1 MVEIKTPQN
10 ITEQFRPEKPPVG
23 APTRLLTF
31 AFLFF
36 LIAILGYLGLEF
48 GYKAFLNSR
57 IEETE
62 QQVQQLTTTV
72 SKEDQDKFVVFY
84 SQLVN
89 FKKILDSHVSASKLF
104 GLLERITN
112 QKVFYNNL
120 DLRVVNR
127 DLILEGVAS
136 SYAVLSEQ
144 LAGFDRE
151 PSVESYTLNQSQ
163 FSEGRVQFR
172 AALKLKESVL
182 R

>member
-1 MVEIKTPQN
+1 MVDIKNPQN
-10 ITEQFRPEKPPVG
+10 ITEQFRPEKPPIG

-31 AFLFF
+31 SFLFL
-36 LIAILGYLGLEF
+36 LIAVLVYLGLEF

-62 QQVQQLTTTV
+62 QRIRQLTTTV

-112 QKVFYNNL
+112 QKVFYSNL
-120 DLRVVNR
+120 DLRVGSR
-127 DLILEGVAS
+127 DLVLDGVAN
-136 SYAVLSEQ
+136 SYAVLAEQ
-144 LAGFDRE
+144 LASFDKE
-151 PSVESYTLNQSQ
+151 PSVESYVLSQSQ
-163 FSEGRVQFR
+163 FNEGRVQFR
-172 AALKLKESVL
+172 ITLKLKESVL
-182 R
+182 Q